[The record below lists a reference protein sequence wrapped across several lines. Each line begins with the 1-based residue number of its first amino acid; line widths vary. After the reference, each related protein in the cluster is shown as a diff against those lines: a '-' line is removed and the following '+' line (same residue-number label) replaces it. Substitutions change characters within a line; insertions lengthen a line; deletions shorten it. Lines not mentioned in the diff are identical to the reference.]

1 MIAILVSVGDVLTHP
16 FMRHAFLAGV
26 PVAAL
31 SGLVGYFMV
40 LRSQVFTGD
49 ALSHVAFS
57 GALGALAIGIDPRWG
72 LFGATIAVG
81 IALGLLGNRGRAD
94 DVVIGTV
101 FAWILGLG
109 VLALSVYAAT
119 AHAAQTGA
127 AGVSVLFGSILGL
140 SVGQAVTA
148 SLLSLGLVGLVVVIG
163 RPLLFATLDSAVA
176 AARGVRVRPL
186 DVGFLA
192 LVGATAALAT
202 QAVGALLLLGLLSA
216 PAGAARRLTARP
228 YVALWLSSGFA
239 VASMVL
245 GLLVSYVV
253 PSVPPSF
260 AVVAVAAAT
269 YAIAV
274 LATGGPQR
282 RMRSLVGSYKGR
294 SETVTG

>member
-1 MIAILVSVGDVLTHP
+1 MIAMIGGAGDLLTHP
-16 FMRHAFLAGV
+16 FMRHALLAGV
-26 PVAAL
+26 PIAAL

-57 GALGALAIGIDPRWG
+57 GALGALAIGINPRWG
-72 LFGATIAVG
+72 LFGATVAVG

-101 FAWILGLG
+101 FAWVLGLG
-109 VLALSVYAAT
+109 VLALSVYAST
-119 AHAAQTGA
+119 AHAARSGA

-140 SVGQAVTA
+140 SLEQAVIDA
-148 SLLSLGLVGLVVVIG
+148 LVSVALVGLVVVIG

-228 YVALWLSSGFA
+228 YVALWLASGLA
-239 VASMVL
+239 AASMVV
-245 GLLVSYVV
+245 GLVVAYVL

-260 AVVAVAAAT
+260 AVVAAAAT
-269 YAIAV
+269 AYALAV
-274 LATGGPQR
+274 LATVRPQR
-282 RMRSLVGSYKGR
+282 RTRSLAGSYIGR
-294 SETVTG
+294 SDTVTG

>member
-1 MIAILVSVGDVLTHP
+1 MIAMVADVGGVLSHP
-16 FMRHAFLAGV
+16 FMRHALLAGI

-109 VLALSVYAAT
+109 VLALSVYATT

-140 SVGQAVTA
+140 SLGQALTA
-148 SLLSLGLVGLVVVIG
+148 ATLSVALLGLVVGIG
-163 RPLLFATLDSAVA
+163 RPLLFTTLDSAVA

-186 DVGFLA
+186 DVAFLA

-216 PAGAARRLTARP
+216 PAGAARRMTARP
-228 YVALWLSSGFA
+228 YVALWLSSGLA
-239 VASMVL
+239 VASMAI
-245 GLLVSYVV
+245 GLLLSYVA

-260 AVVAVAAAT
+260 AVVATAAGIYALAVVAT
-269 YAIAV
+269 I
-274 LATGGPQR
+274 GPHR
-282 RMRSLVGSYKGR
+282 RMRSFAGAHAA
-294 SETVTG
+294 